1 MSKNANL
8 ILGNTLKKLRSI
20 NTQVVTPLI
29 PSIFI
34 GQTINDSINVE
45 QNSVRNK
52 SMHKQQGVRLK
63 FIGRYF
69 YKKNVLLMLSKLI

>member
-1 MSKNANL
+1 M
-8 ILGNTLKKLRSI
+8 
-20 NTQVVTPLI
+20 TPLI

-45 QNSVRNK
+45 QNSIRNK

-69 YKKNVLLMLSKLI
+69 YKKKCTFNVKQINLMYIKSRYVSCYLKLL